1 MHRAQLLAYIT
12 LAVVW
17 GVSFVLVLRT
27 VEAFGWVGAVGFRAL
42 VACAILV
49 LIAIATRRRLDFGGQ
64 WIALAVVGATTVT
77 GQLLG
82 LAFATPRIGTAMT
95 AILVGT
101 IPLFSM
107 VIGHAWGIEHVRR
120 SGRMGLL
127 IGLGGIVLL
136 VGFPAVP
143 VTGDF
148 VLGCAA
154 AVFGCICSAV
164 GGNWARRHLR
174 RIGSWEQT
182 IGAFLFGGLLALPF
196 LAIVPVAALPRP
208 IDIGIL
214 VLLAGMC
221 SSLAYILYFRLIA
234 EVGATIAVS
243 VEFGT
248 TAVAVFVGAVLL
260 GEPLT
265 ALQLAGGA
273 IIIAGCMMVLDLL
286 PLPPRRIPT
295 TGA

>member
-1 MHRAQLLAYIT
+1 MHRGLLLAYVT

-42 VACAILV
+42 IACAVLTLAALV
-49 LIAIATRRRLDFGGQ
+49 TRRRLDFGGQ
-64 WIALAVVGATTVT
+64 WFPLAVVGATTVT

-101 IPLFSM
+101 IPLFTM
-107 VIGHAWGIEHVRR
+107 VIGQAWGIERITPA
-120 SGRMGLL
+120 GRIGVL
-127 IGLGGIVLL
+127 IGMSGIVVL

-148 VLGCAA
+148 VLGCAT
-154 AVFGCICSAV
+154 AVFGCVCAAV
-164 GGNWARRHLR
+164 GSNWARRHLR
-174 RIGSWEQT
+174 EIGSWEQS
-182 IGAFLFGGLLALPF
+182 IGVFLFGGLLALPF
-196 LAIVPVAALPRP
+196 LVGVPVPTAPRP
-208 IDIGIL
+208 IDIGYL
-214 VLLAGMC
+214 VLLAAMC
-221 SSLAYILYFRLIA
+221 SSLAYVLYFRLIA

-248 TAVAVFVGAVLL
+248 TTVAVFVGAVVLA
-260 GEPLT
+260 EPLT
-265 ALQLAGGA
+265 LMQLVGGGV
-273 IIIAGCMMVLDLL
+273 IIAGCALVLGLL
-286 PLPPRRIPT
+286 PLRRRAVVAS
-295 TGA
+295 TG